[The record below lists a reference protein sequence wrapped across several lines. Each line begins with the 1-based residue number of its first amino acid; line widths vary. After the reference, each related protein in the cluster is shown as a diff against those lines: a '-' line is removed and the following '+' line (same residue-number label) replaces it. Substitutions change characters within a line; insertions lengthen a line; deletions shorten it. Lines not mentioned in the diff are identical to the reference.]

1 LHKTQQCGTFIAMG
15 YFTEDQIKAKL
26 NTYSDMLD
34 AIAAGQ
40 SYSFNDGHGTMFVS
54 RASLPSIEKSIQLW
68 ERRLADLSGEGSIV
82 SWRAT
87 RR

>member
-1 LHKTQQCGTFIAMG
+1 MCFMIVSMG
-15 YFTEDQIKAKL
+15 YFTETQIIAKL
-26 NTYSDMLD
+26 DLYSDMLD

-54 RASLPSIEKSIQLW
+54 RASMSTVEKSIQLW
-68 ERRLADLSGEGSIV
+68 ERRLADLSGTGRLV
-82 SWRAT
+82 SWRST

>member
-1 LHKTQQCGTFIAMG
+1 MG
-15 YFTEDQIKAKL
+15 YFTEAQIKEKL
-26 NTYSDMLD
+26 DLYSDMLD

-54 RASLPSIEKSIQLW
+54 RASLSSIEKSIQLW
-68 ERRLADLSGEGSIV
+68 ERRLEELSGTGAIV
-82 SWRAT
+82 SWRST